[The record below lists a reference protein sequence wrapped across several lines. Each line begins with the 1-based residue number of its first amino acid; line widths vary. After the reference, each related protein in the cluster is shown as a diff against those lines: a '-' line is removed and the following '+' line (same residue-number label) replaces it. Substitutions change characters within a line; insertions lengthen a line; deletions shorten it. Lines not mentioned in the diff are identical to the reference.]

1 MRYLAPFQ
9 IHHHEHRELPD
20 PLKYKVLIIISVAI
34 VSISISISI
43 VIIIII
49 ITILTRYSSKEM
61 QFNFSEQKKFS
72 TWRRLWLFLAEAEQ
86 VFKSLFCHQLPIWLI
101 PHFQEMGRQNLTF
114 LGRSQ
119 I

>member
-20 PLKYKVLIIISVAI
+20 PLEYKVLIIIIVAI
-34 VSISISISI
+34 ISISMINI
-43 VIIIII
+43 M
-49 ITILTRYSSKEM
+49 TRYSSKEM

-86 VFKSLFCHQLPIWLI
+86 VFKGEVWQNIFIGLKFLSDPNYEK
-101 PHFQEMGRQNLTF
+101 FQ
-114 LGRSQ
+114 
-119 I
+119 

>member
-20 PLKYKVLIIISVAI
+20 PLEYKVVVIII
-34 VSISISISI
+34 VSIRISISIRIVI
-43 VIIIII
+43 VIIII
-49 ITILTRYSSKEM
+49 TTMTRYSSKEM

>member
-1 MRYLAPFQ
+1 MRFLPPFQ

-20 PLKYKVLIIISVAI
+20 PLEYKVLIIIIVAI
-34 VSISISISI
+34 ISISMINI
-43 VIIIII
+43 M
-49 ITILTRYSSKEM
+49 TRYSSKEM

-86 VFKSLFCHQLPIWLI
+86 VKMFNFIDDI
-101 PHFQEMGRQNLTF
+101 
-114 LGRSQ
+114 